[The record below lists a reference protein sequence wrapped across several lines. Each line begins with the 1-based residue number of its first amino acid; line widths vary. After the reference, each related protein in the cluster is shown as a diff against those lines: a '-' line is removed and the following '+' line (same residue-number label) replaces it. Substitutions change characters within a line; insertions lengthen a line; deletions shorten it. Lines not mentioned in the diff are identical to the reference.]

1 MQEKQGKSMKNRL
14 TPRLTR
20 WSRAAL
26 AASLLL
32 QSAPLRAQEERFPT
46 KPISVVIGSSSG
58 SSMEFEMR
66 ILQPKFRDILGQTL
80 QIDLR
85 PGANGAIGATH
96 VMRAKPDGYTL
107 FTSPA
112 SPMVFNALTNK
123 NLGYDPKKFTPII
136 EIGAQPLVLAARGD
150 FPGSS
155 LQDLI
160 TYAKARPGG
169 TFYSSTGIG
178 GGNHMSVLLLERYS
192 GTQLRHVPY
201 EGAGP
206 ATQALLKGEVD
217 FAILSIAS
225 LLTWY
230 RDGKL
235 KILAVGSPER
245 SPDAPDV
252 PTFRELGYPEEF
264 ILTAWRVLVGP
275 PNMPRSIVARLNEA
289 VNKAYEDPEVRQKF
303 KALGLDPT
311 GGSPET
317 VAAML
322 RREAATWEQVARDN
336 KIEPQ

>member
-1 MQEKQGKSMKNRL
+1 MQLRLSRSMARTL
-14 TPRLTR
+14 
-20 WSRAAL
+20 RAAL
-26 AASLLL
+26 AGLLL
-32 QSAPLRAQEERFPT
+32 LESLPLRAQEERFPSR
-46 KPISVVIGSSSG
+46 PISVVIGSSSG

-66 ILQPKFRDILGQTL
+66 ILAPKFKDILGQNL

-96 VMRAKPDGYTL
+96 VMRAKADGYTL

-112 SPMVFNALTNK
+112 SPMVFNPLTNK

-150 FPGSS
+150 FPGAS
-155 LQDLI
+155 LKDLI
-160 TYAKARPGG
+160 AYAKARPGG

-178 GGNHMSVLLLERYS
+178 GGNHMSVLLLEKYS
-192 GTQLRHVPY
+192 GTQLKHVPY

-230 RDGKL
+230 KDGKL

-275 PNMPRSIVARLNEA
+275 PNMPQPIVNRINEA
-289 VNKAYEDPEVRQKF
+289 VNKAYEDPDVRQKF
-303 KALGLDPT
+303 KALGLEPT

-322 RREAATWEQVARDN
+322 RRESATWEQVARDN
-336 KIEPQ
+336 RIEPQ

>member
-1 MQEKQGKSMKNRL
+1 MQLRLSRSMARTL
-14 TPRLTR
+14 
-20 WSRAAL
+20 RAAL
-26 AASLLL
+26 AGLLL
-32 QSAPLRAQEERFPT
+32 LDSLPLRAQEERFPSR
-46 KPISVVIGSSSG
+46 PISVVIGSSSG

-66 ILQPKFRDILGQTL
+66 ILAPKFKDILGQNL

-96 VMRAKPDGYTL
+96 VMRAKADGYTL

-112 SPMVFNALTNK
+112 SPMVFNPLTNK

-150 FPGSS
+150 FPGAS
-155 LQDLI
+155 LKDLI
-160 TYAKARPGG
+160 AYAKARPGG

-178 GGNHMSVLLLERYS
+178 GGNHMSVLLLEKYS
-192 GTQLRHVPY
+192 GTQLKHVPY

-230 RDGKL
+230 KDGKL

-275 PNMPRSIVARLNEA
+275 PNMPQPIVNRINEA
-289 VNKAYEDPEVRQKF
+289 VNKAYEDPDVRQKF
-303 KALGLDPT
+303 KALGLEPT

-322 RREAATWEQVARDN
+322 RRESATWEQVARDN
-336 KIEPQ
+336 RIEPQ

>member
-1 MQEKQGKSMKNRL
+1 MQLRL
-14 TPRLTR
+14 FQRMPSWAGAL
-20 WSRAAL
+20 SAAL
-26 AASLLL
+26 LLL
-32 QSAPLRAQEERFPT
+32 ARQPINAQEGRFPT
-46 KPISVVIGSSSG
+46 HPISVVIGSSSG

-66 ILQPKFRDILGQTL
+66 ILAPKFQELLGQTL

-85 PGANGAIGATH
+85 PGANGAIGASH

-112 SPMVFNALTNK
+112 SPMVFNPLTNK
-123 NLGYDPKKFTPII
+123 NLGYDPKKLTPII
-136 EIGAQPLVLAARGD
+136 EIGSQPLVLAVRGD
-150 FPGSS
+150 FPGNS

-160 TYAKARPGG
+160 DYAKARPGK

-178 GGNHMSVLLLERYS
+178 GGNHMSVLLLEKYS
-192 GTQLRHVPY
+192 GTQLKHVPY

-217 FAILSIAS
+217 FSILSIAS

-230 RDGKL
+230 KDGKL

-275 PNMPRSIVARLNEA
+275 PGMPQPIVNRINEA
-289 VNKAYEDPEVRQKF
+289 VNKAYEDPDVRQKF
-303 KALGLDPT
+303 KALGLEPT
-311 GGSPET
+311 GGSPEA
-317 VAAML
+317 VATML
-322 RREAATWEQVARDN
+322 RRESATWETVARDN

>member
-1 MQEKQGKSMKNRL
+1 
-14 TPRLTR
+14 
-20 WSRAAL
+20 
-26 AASLLL
+26 
-32 QSAPLRAQEERFPT
+32 
-46 KPISVVIGSSSG
+46 
-58 SSMEFEMR
+58 MR
-66 ILQPKFRDILGQTL
+66 ILAPKFRDILGQQV

-107 FTSPA
+107 FASPA
-112 SPMVFNALTNK
+112 SPMVFNPLTNK

-150 FPGSS
+150 FPGDS
-155 LQDLI
+155 LADLI
-160 TYAKARPGG
+160 SYAKARPGG

-178 GGNHMSVLLLERYS
+178 GGNHMSVLLLEKYS
-192 GTQLRHVPY
+192 GTQLKHVPY

-235 KILAVGSPER
+235 KILAVGSPDR
-245 SPDAPDV
+245 YPDAPDV
-252 PTFRELGYPEEF
+252 PTFRELGYPEQF
-264 ILTAWRVLVGP
+264 VLTAWRVLVGP
-275 PNMPRSIVARLNEA
+275 PGMPQPLVRRLNET
-289 VNKAYEDPEVRQKF
+289 VNRAYEDPEIHQRF
-303 KALGLDPT
+303 KALGLEPS
-311 GGSPET
+311 GGSPER

-322 RREAATWEQVARDN
+322 QRESATWEQVARDN

>member
-1 MQEKQGKSMKNRL
+1 MKFRL
-14 TPRLTR
+14 FRGIFVMFATLLI
-20 WSRAAL
+20 AATQ
-26 AASLLL
+26 A
-32 QSAPLRAQEERFPT
+32 RAQDERFPVR
-46 KPISVVIGSSSG
+46 PINVVIGSSSG

-66 ILQPKFRDILGQTL
+66 ILQPKFREILGQNL

-112 SPMVFNALTNK
+112 SPMVFNPLTNK

-136 EIGAQPLVLAARGD
+136 EIGAQPLVLVARGD
-150 FPGSS
+150 FPGDS
-155 LQDLI
+155 LKDLI
-160 TYAKARPGG
+160 AYAKARPGG
-169 TFYSSTGIG
+169 TYYSSTGIG
-178 GGNHMSVLLLERYS
+178 GGNHMSVLLLEKYT
-192 GTQLRHVPY
+192 GTQLKHVPY

-225 LLTWY
+225 VLTWS

-235 KILAVGSPER
+235 KIMAVGSPER
-245 SPDAPDV
+245 SPDAPDA
-252 PTFRELGYPEEF
+252 PTFRELGYPEDF

-275 PNMPRSIVARLNEA
+275 PDMPKSVVQRINEA
-289 VNKAYEDPEVRQKF
+289 VNKSYDDPEVRQKF
-303 KALGLDPT
+303 KALGLDAT
-311 GGSPET
+311 GGSPES

-322 RREAATWEQVARDN
+322 KREAATWEQVAREN

>member
-1 MQEKQGKSMKNRL
+1 MH
-14 TPRLTR
+14 PRLSTILAFPM
-20 WSRAAL
+20 RAVLPAL
-26 AASLLL
+26 LFLASL
-32 QSAPLRAQEERFPT
+32 PLNAQEERFPLR
-46 KPISVVIGSSSG
+46 PINVVIGSSSG

-66 ILQPKFRDILGQTL
+66 ILAPKFQELLGQNL

-96 VMRAKPDGYTL
+96 VMRAKADGYTL

-112 SPMVFNALTNK
+112 SPMVFNPLTNK

-136 EIGAQPLVLAARGD
+136 EIGAQPLVLAVRGD
-150 FPGSS
+150 FPGNS
-155 LQDLI
+155 LKDLI
-160 TYAKARPGG
+160 AYAKERPGQ

-178 GGNHMSVLLLERYS
+178 GGNHMSVLLFEKYS
-192 GTQLRHVPY
+192 GTQLKHVPY

-225 LLTWY
+225 LQTWY

-245 SPDAPDV
+245 TPDAPNV

-275 PNMPRSIVARLNEA
+275 PDMPRTIVSRINET
-289 VNKAYEDPEVRQKF
+289 VNKAYEDPDVRQKF
-303 KALGLDPT
+303 KALGLEPT
-311 GGSPET
+311 GGSPEK

-322 RREAATWEQVARDN
+322 RREFTTWERVARDN

>member
-1 MQEKQGKSMKNRL
+1 MKIRL

-20 WSRAAL
+20 WSRTAL
-26 AASLLL
+26 AALLVL
-32 QSAPLRAQEERFPT
+32 EIAPLRAQEERFPT

-112 SPMVFNALTNK
+112 SPMVFNSLTNK

-150 FPGSS
+150 FPGNS

-160 TYAKARPGG
+160 SYARARPGG

-178 GGNHMSVLLLERYS
+178 GGNHMSVLLLEKYS

-275 PNMPRSIVARLNEA
+275 PNMPRPIVARLNEA

-317 VAAML
+317 VEAML